1 MRNGD
6 GCQGLGMFPSLAC
19 NALPP
24 IAGESKPGPEN
35 CEITFLPLQSL
46 VDVFRIVDIKTVGR
60 RRSCLGKG
68 RRPLGAVLVIR
79 AMTGLWGPFAYF
91 IPFWSLQALE
101 FEISALLAIP

>member
-1 MRNGD
+1 
-6 GCQGLGMFPSLAC
+6 MFPSLAC

-24 IAGESKPGPEN
+24 VAGESKPGPES
-35 CEITFLPLQSL
+35 CEITFLPPQSL
-46 VDVFRIVDIKTVGR
+46 VDVFRLVDKTVGR

-68 RRPLGAVLVIR
+68 RRPLGAALVIR

-101 FEISALLAIP
+101 FEISALLGIP

>member
-1 MRNGD
+1 M
-6 GCQGLGMFPSLAC
+6 SY

-35 CEITFLPLQSL
+35 CEITFPPPQSL
-46 VDVFRIVDIKTVGR
+46 VDVFRLVDIKTVGR
-60 RRSCLGKG
+60 RRSCLAKG
-68 RRPLGAVLVIR
+68 RPLGAVLVIR